1 MLNHK
6 QICRRTAACRQTSLG
21 HVILNNNALAAQ
33 IKLSVAELAEID
45 TILITV
51 KLCGI
56 GDNTDC

>member
-1 MLNHK
+1 M
-6 QICRRTAACRQTSLG
+6 RRRAAACRQISLG
-21 HVILNNNALAAQ
+21 HVILNNNALAAK